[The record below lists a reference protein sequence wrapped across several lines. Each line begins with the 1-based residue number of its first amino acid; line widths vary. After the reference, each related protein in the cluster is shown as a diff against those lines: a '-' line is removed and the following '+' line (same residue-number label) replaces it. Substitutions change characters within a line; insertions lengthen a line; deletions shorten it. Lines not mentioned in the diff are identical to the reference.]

1 MTDFKPM
8 LACKADPAK
17 LRFPLYVQPKLD
29 GIRASVVNG
38 RLVSRTLK
46 AIPNASIRA
55 ALSDPALEGLDGE
68 LIVGDPTAADCYR
81 RTSSFVMAENKTGE
95 PWTYFVFDLHD
106 HPSIPFSD
114 RYLAL
119 VEKVAAIKESI
130 AITVP
135 DSPVSIQALPIQ
147 VVPTLTANDAA
158 ELEQHESMLIGDGHE
173 GAILRRPDSLYKFG
187 RASKTAGELVKL
199 KRFEDAEAEII
210 GVYEEQHN
218 ANVAVTNALGRT
230 ERSTA
235 KAGKVGKGTLGGF
248 YVRDLET
255 GIEFKVGTGFSA
267 AERADFWQ
275 QAHFAPDGTVAYSG
289 THLNGRIVR
298 YKSFKI
304 GVKEK
309 PRHPVFLGFRYS
321 ADDPRHDPA

>member
-1 MTDFKPM
+1 MDGNRGRALRRSLVWRWLEAASYPQRRHEHGARMTGFKPM

-29 GIRASVVNG
+29 GIRASVVDG
-38 RLVSRTLK
+38 KLLTRTLK
-46 AIPNASIRA
+46 RVPNREIFSS
-55 ALSDPALEGLDGE
+55 LSRPEFEGLDGE
-68 LIVGDPTAADCYR
+68 LIVGDPTADDCYR
-81 RTSSFVMAENKTGE
+81 RTSSFVMSESKTGE
-95 PWTYFVFDLHD
+95 PWVYYVFDKHD
-106 HPSIPFSD
+106 HGGTFAE
-114 RYLAL
+114 RYQAL
-119 VEKVAAIKESI
+119 VKAIDLDEFGG
-130 AITVP
+130 V
-135 DSPVSIQALPIQ
+135 IQI
-147 VVPTLTANDAA
+147 VPTLTAQDAG
-158 ELEQHESMLIGDGHE
+158 ELEAIEAVLVDDGHE
-173 GAILRRPDSLYKFG
+173 GAILRQPHSRYKFG

-218 ANVAVTNALGRT
+218 GNVAVRNALGRT

-235 KAGKVGKGTLGGF
+235 QAGKVGKGTLGGF

-267 AERADFWQ
+267 DERLNFWIDQ
-275 QAHFAPDGTVAYSG
+275 HDLIGLTVK
-289 THLNGRIVR
+289 

-309 PRHPVFLGFRYS
+309 PRHPVFLGFR
-321 ADDPRHDPA
+321 DRKDM

>member
-1 MTDFKPM
+1 MPDFKPM

-46 AIPNASIRA
+46 AIPNDSIRE
-55 ALSDPALEGLDGE
+55 ALSRPEFEGLDGE

-81 RTSSFVMAENKTGE
+81 RTSSFVMAGNKIGE
-95 PWTYFVFDLHD
+95 PWCYFVFDKHD
-106 HPSIPFSD
+106 VQGGFVE
-114 RYLAL
+114 RYAELLGVVPRELMSATPDL
-119 VEKVAAIKESI
+119 NGGAIQI
-130 AITVP
+130 
-135 DSPVSIQALPIQ
+135 
-147 VVPTLTANDAA
+147 VPTLTAEDA
-158 ELEQHESMLIGDGHE
+158 EKLEQLERLIIEEGHE
-173 GAILRRPDSLYKFG
+173 GAILRQPHAAYKFG

-218 ANVAVTNALGRT
+218 GNVAVRNALGRT

-235 KAGKVGKGTLGGF
+235 QAGKTGKGTLGGF
-248 YVRDLET
+248 HVRDLET

-267 AERADFWQ
+267 EERQTYWTQ
-275 QAHFAPDGTVAYSG
+275 QATMI
-289 THLNGRIVR
+289 GRYVK

-309 PRHPVFLGFRYS
+309 PRHPVFLGFRS
-321 ADDPRHDPA
+321 KEDM

>member
-1 MTDFKPM
+1 MTGFKPM

-46 AIPNASIRA
+46 SIPNAEIRA
-55 ALSDPALEGLDGE
+55 ALSGSAFDGLDGE
-68 LIVGDPTAADCYR
+68 LIVGDPTATDCYR
-81 RTSSFVMAENKTGE
+81 RTSSFVMSESKTGE
-95 PWTYFVFDLHD
+95 SWCFYIFDWHD
-106 HPSIPFSD
+106 HGGTFAE

-119 VEKVAAIKESI
+119 VDRLLDPTLDAG
-130 AITVP
+130 ITQ
-135 DSPVSIQALPIQ
+135 I
-147 VVPTLTANDAA
+147 VPTMTATNAA
-158 ELEQHESMLIGDGHE
+158 ELEQHEQMLVDAGHE
-173 GAILRRPDSLYKFG
+173 GAILRQPHARYKYG

-199 KRFEDAEAEII
+199 KRFEDAEAEVI

-218 ANVAVTNALGRT
+218 SNVAMTNALGRT

-235 KAGKVGKGTLGGF
+235 QAGKIGKGTLGGF
-248 YVRDLET
+248 YVRDCET
-255 GIEFKVGTGFSA
+255 GIEFKVGTGFDA
-267 AERADFWQ
+267 AERASLWTT
-275 QAHFAPDGTVAYSG
+275 AHVDGLDGQPTG
-289 THLNGRIVR
+289 LNGKIVK

-309 PRHPVFLGFRYS
+309 PRHPVFLGFRS
-321 ADDPRHDPA
+321 PEDMS

>member
-1 MTDFKPM
+1 MTEFKPM

-38 RLVSRTLK
+38 RLVTRTLK
-46 AIPNASIRA
+46 AVPNRAIRE
-55 ALSDPALEGLDGE
+55 ALSDPAFEGLDGE
-68 LIVGDPTAADCYR
+68 LIVGDPTAPDCYR

-95 PWTYFVFDLHD
+95 PWCFYVFDKHD
-106 HPSIPFSD
+106 HPGGFVE
-114 RYLAL
+114 RYTAL
-119 VEKVAAIKESI
+119 LEWTGTEHPEAVLQI
-130 AITVP
+130 
-135 DSPVSIQALPIQ
+135 
-147 VVPTLTANDAA
+147 VPTMTAEDA
-158 ELEQHESMLIGDGHE
+158 EKLEQLERLIIEEGHE
-173 GAILRRPDSLYKFG
+173 GAILRQPHARYKFG

-218 ANVAVTNALGRT
+218 GNVAVRNALGRT

-235 KAGKVGKGTLGGF
+235 QAGKVGKQTLGGF
-248 YVRDLET
+248 HVRDLES
-255 GIEFKVGTGFSA
+255 GVEFKVGTGFSA
-267 AERADFWQ
+267 IERATFW
-275 QAHFAPDGTVAYSG
+275 ANWHNGELSAGTM
-289 THLNGRIVR
+289 IR

-309 PRHPVFLGFRYS
+309 PRHPVFLGLRYA
-321 ADDPRHDPA
+321 ADDPTNDPC

>member
-187 RASKTAGELVKL
+187 
-199 KRFEDAEAEII
+199 
-210 GVYEEQHN
+210 QHN